1 MNMLICNSS
10 HFNDTCSD
18 ELVKSCVEE
27 DILHQGLLACCRVLL
42 KVLEELLN
50 ARVTHEQL
58 DLRVGLGVADSLLII
73 LILVSAAIGTHLDG
87 LHGLELGLLD
97 LFVVG
102 VKLQALIESVKGLV
116 VLL

>member
-10 HFNDTCSD
+10 HFNNSCSD

-27 DILHQGLLACCRVLL
+27 GILHQGLLACCRVLL

-73 LILVSAAIGTHLDG
+73 ILVSAAIGTHLDG

-102 VKLQALIESVKGLV
+102 VKLQALIEGVKGLV

>member
-1 MNMLICNSS
+1 MSMLICNSS
-10 HFNDTCSD
+10 HFNNTGSD

-27 DILHQGLLACCRVLL
+27 GILHQSLLAGNWVLL
-42 KVLEELLN
+42 EVLKELLN

-58 DLRVGLGVADSLLII
+58 DLRVGLGVADSLLIV
-73 LILVSAAIGTHLDG
+73 LLLVSTGIGAHLDG

-97 LFVVG
+97 LLVVS
-102 VKLQALIESVKGLV
+102 VKLQALIEGIEGLV

>member
-10 HFNDTCSD
+10 HFNNTCSD

-27 DILHQGLLACCRVLL
+27 GILHQSLLACYRVLL
-42 KVLEELLN
+42 KVLKELLN
-50 ARVTHEQL
+50 ARITHEQL
-58 DLRVGLGVADSLLII
+58 DLRVGLGVTDSLLII
-73 LILVSAAIGTHLDG
+73 ILVSAAIGTHLDS
-87 LHGLELGLLD
+87 LHGLELRLLD

-102 VKLQALIESVKGLV
+102 VKLQALIEGVKGLV

>member
-1 MNMLICNSS
+1 MNMIICNSS

-18 ELVKSCVEE
+18 ELVESCVEE
-27 DILHQGLLACCRVLL
+27 CIGHQGLLACFRILL
-42 KVLEELLN
+42 KILKELLN

-58 DLRVGLGVADSLLII
+58 DLRVGLGVAHSLLII
-73 LILVSAAIGTHLDG
+73 LLLVSTGIGTHLNG

-97 LFVVG
+97 LFVIS
-102 VKLQALIESVKGLV
+102 VKLEALIEGVKGLV